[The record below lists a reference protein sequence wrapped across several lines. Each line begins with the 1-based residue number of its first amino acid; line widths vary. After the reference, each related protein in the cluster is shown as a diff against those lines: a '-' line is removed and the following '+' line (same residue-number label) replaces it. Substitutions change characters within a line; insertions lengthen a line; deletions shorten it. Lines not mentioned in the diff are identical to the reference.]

1 MNINITNNNKIPNE
15 LNLKKNLH
23 SLILFDE
30 KQSNPLFAG
39 PLMAKVKRQGGKI
52 TDLKETALSAELD
65 NGSLVTWLM
74 VSEKKSIFQIQT
86 LLRKAF
92 DKILSEN
99 PKTVTIVNESKNND
113 EWLKQAIYVA
123 SVNSQDLPNLK
134 SGRKKKNLKT
144 INTFGASAKT
154 SFNDIEALVAGNTL
168 TRELTITPP
177 NQLTPTI
184 YRQKIKNCLLY
195 TSPSPRD

>member
-1 MNINITNNNKIPNE
+1 MNINITNNSKISNE
-15 LNLKKNLH
+15 SNLKKNLH

-86 LLRKAF
+86 LLRKTF

-99 PKTVTIVNESKNND
+99 PK
-113 EWLKQAIYVA
+113 
-123 SVNSQDLPNLK
+123 
-134 SGRKKKNLKT
+134 
-144 INTFGASAKT
+144 
-154 SFNDIEALVAGNTL
+154 
-168 TRELTITPP
+168 
-177 NQLTPTI
+177 
-184 YRQKIKNCLLY
+184 
-195 TSPSPRD
+195 